1 MRFSS
6 IEKQFCL
13 TVVCK
18 MSEVKQKRSDGLTA
32 IAILWFIG
40 ALLNVLN
47 SFLVLS
53 QGVAALPYLSNSGLH
68 EWFSFG
74 VPIEIVLSGIVLA
87 LGLVQM
93 VAVFGLWTGKKYSYK
108 LALTVAVFLV
118 VLSVCFV
125 VLYATAPAELGLIS
139 SVGFSVFGLAVG
151 LVFLV
156 VIWWYLRKPHVK
168 AFLGVTET
176 TKQPPPPPSSP
187 PASAFIGASEQPRK
201 EIAQAEISTDADSAR
216 EGVEAR
222 LDALRKLRDHNYIS
236 EEEYERKR
244 TELLAK
250 V

>member
-1 MRFSS
+1 
-6 IEKQFCL
+6 
-13 TVVCK
+13 
-18 MSEVKQKRSDGLTA
+18 MSEVKQKRPNGLTA
-32 IAILWFIG
+32 IAILWFVG
-40 ALLNVLN
+40 ALLNILNSLLVLN
-47 SFLVLS
+47 
-53 QGVAALPYLSNSGLH
+53 QGAAALPYLSSYGLN

-74 VPIEIVLSGIVLA
+74 VPIEMVLSGLVLA
-87 LGLVQM
+87 LGLVQI
-93 VAVFGLWTGKKYSYK
+93 VAVFGLWTGKKYSYR
-108 LALTVAVFLV
+108 LALAIPV
-118 VLSVCFV
+118 VHSVLNVCFV
-125 VLYATAPAELGLIS
+125 VLYATAPAELGLTS

-187 PASAFIGASEQPRK
+187 PASAFREASEQPRQ

-222 LDALRKLRDHNYIS
+222 LDALRKLRDHDYIS

>member
-1 MRFSS
+1 
-6 IEKQFCL
+6 
-13 TVVCK
+13 
-18 MSEVKQKRSDGLTA
+18 MSEVKQKRPDGLTA
-32 IAILWFIG
+32 IALLWFVG
-40 ALLNVLN
+40 ALLSVLN
-47 SFLVLS
+47 GFLVLS
-53 QGVAALPYLSNSGLH
+53 QGVAAFPYLSSSGLH

-74 VPIEIVLSGIVLA
+74 VPIEIVLSGLVLA
-87 LGLVQM
+87 LGLVQI

-108 LALTVAVFLV
+108 FALAVSVVHV

-139 SVGFSVFGLAVG
+139 SLGFSVLGLAVG

-168 AFLGVTET
+168 AFLGVAEAA
-176 TKQPPPPPSSP
+176 KQPPPLPSSP
-187 PASAFIGASEQPRK
+187 PAPAFREVSEQTG
-201 EIAQAEISTDADSAR
+201 EEVAQAEKSVNADD
-216 EGVEAR
+216 GVEAR

-244 TELLAK
+244 AELLAK

>member
-6 IEKQFCL
+6 IEEQFCL

-18 MSEVKQKRSDGLTA
+18 MIEVKQKRPDGLTA
-32 IAILWFIG
+32 IAILWFVG

-53 QGVAALPYLSNSGLH
+53 QGAAALPYLSNSGLH

-74 VPIEIVLSGIVLA
+74 VPIEIVLSGLVLA
-87 LGLVQM
+87 LGLVQI
-93 VAVFGLWTGKKYSYK
+93 VTVFGLWTGKKYSYK
-108 LALTVAVFLV
+108 LSLAVPVVHV

-139 SVGFSVFGLAVG
+139 SVGSSVFGLAVG
-151 LVFLV
+151 LAFLV

-168 AFLGVTET
+168 AFLVVAEAE
-176 TKQPPPPPSSP
+176 KPPSLPSSP
-187 PASAFIGASEQPRK
+187 GPAFREVSEQPR
-201 EIAQAEISTDADSAR
+201 EEVAQAEKSADAE

-244 TELLAK
+244 AELLAK
-250 V
+250 I

>member
-1 MRFSS
+1 
-6 IEKQFCL
+6 
-13 TVVCK
+13 

-74 VPIEIVLSGIVLA
+74 VPVEIVLSGIVLA

-125 VLYATAPAELGLIS
+125 VLYSTAPAELGLIS
-139 SVGFSVFGLAVG
+139 SVGSSVFGLAVG

-168 AFLGVTET
+168 AFLGVAET
-176 TKQPPPPPSSP
+176 AKQPPPPPSS
-187 PASAFIGASEQPRK
+187 SAQAFQEISEQPR
-201 EIAQAEISTDADSAR
+201 EEAAQAEMSVDAEESVD
-216 EGVEAR
+216 AR

-244 TELLAK
+244 AELLAK